1 LSKENYV
8 SGVNLD
14 IDTKLSLIEKSCDK
28 LLEFKQQ
35 DQNIKK
41 LHGIGTQKNTNKNEN
56 AL

>member
-1 LSKENYV
+1 V
-8 SGVNLD
+8 SGVDLD